1 MCIVCTTE
9 CAILNTRVNGV
20 LTVTAVQATVPF
32 TPVRTRVGVREA
44 GAEKV
49 FALTDAEPLPSL
61 VKGESSLEAHVRVP
75 AVLAGAPVIAAATW
89 APVVTL
95 EGLMVQVGAARIC
108 TQVGRHDML
117 RCFPH
122 RKRIRP
128 CQESCPPSHHSI

>member
-1 MCIVCTTE
+1 M
-9 CAILNTRVNGV
+9 
-20 LTVTAVQATVPF
+20 PF

-49 FALTDAEPLPSL
+49 FVLTVAEPLPSL

-75 AVLAGAPVIAAATW
+75 AVLAGAPVMAAATG

-108 TQVGRHDML
+108 TQVGRHDMF
-117 RCFPH
+117 RCYTQ

-128 CQESCPPSHHSI
+128 CQESCLHSHPSVEHPDAHAHRCARGVVTESCNA